1 MPGIMSSAVKIRR
14 KVTAPV
20 LRLQE
25 GKQGLRILESP
36 LLAKTGLVK
45 HGFSTRFGGVSTGIY
60 ESMNLSFTRGD
71 REEAVQE
78 NYRRMAEFLSVPPQR
93 FVLTYQTHTDNIRVV
108 TEADAGKGLTRPRD
122 YGDVDGLISNV
133 PELCLGVFW
142 ADCVPILL
150 LDPVHR
156 AVGAVHSGWRGTVQC
171 IGAKAV
177 AAMGEAYGTRPEDVL
192 AVIGPSIC
200 RDCYEIS
207 EDVALRFREAFPK
220 TAGILTD
227 KGRNAA
233 GEQKYL
239 LDLWAANRAIL
250 LSAGLRP
257 ENLECTDICTCCNP
271 ELMFSH
277 RAAGDRRGN
286 NGAFIALVREDGN
299 G

>member
-1 MPGIMSSAVKIRR
+1 MSGRMSSAVKIRR
-14 KVTAPV
+14 KGNTPV
-20 LRLQE
+20 LRLQDGE
-25 GKQGLRILESP
+25 KGLRVLSSP
-36 LLAKTGLVK
+36 LLEKTGLVK

-78 NYRRMAEFLSVPPQR
+78 NYRRMADFLSVPPER
-93 FVLTYQTHTDNIRVV
+93 FVLTYQTHTDNIRQV

-122 YGDVDGLISNV
+122 YGDVDGLITDV

-142 ADCVPILL
+142 ADCVPLLL

-200 RDCYEIS
+200 RDCYEVS
-207 EDVALRFREAFPK
+207 EDVALRFQAEFPD
-220 TAGILTD
+220 AEEILTD

-239 LDLWAANRAIL
+239 LNLWAANRHIL
-250 LSAGLRP
+250 LSAGLRQ
-257 ENLECTDICTCCNP
+257 ENLEITDICTCCNP
-271 ELMFSH
+271 LLMFSH
-277 RAAGDRRGN
+277 RAVGDRRGN
-286 NGAFIALVREDGN
+286 NGGFISLRGI
-299 G
+299 

>member
-1 MPGIMSSAVKIRR
+1 MSGAMSSAVKIRR
-14 KVTAPV
+14 KGNTPV

-25 GKQGLRILESP
+25 GEKDLQVLCSP
-36 LLAKTGLVK
+36 LLEKTGLVR

-71 REEAVQE
+71 REEAVRE
-78 NYRRMAEFLSVPPQR
+78 NYRRMAAFLSVPPER
-93 FVLTYQTHTDNIRVV
+93 FVLTYQTHTDNIRKV
-108 TEADAGKGLTRPRD
+108 TEEDAGKGLTCPRD
-122 YGDVDGLISNV
+122 YGDVDGLITNV

-150 LDPVHR
+150 LDPVHH
-156 AVGAVHSGWRGTVQC
+156 AIGAVHSGWRGTVQR

-177 AAMGEAYGTRPEDVL
+177 AAMGTAYGTRPADVL

-200 RDCYEIS
+200 RDCYEVS
-207 EDVALRFREAFPK
+207 EDVALRFREAFPD
-220 TAGILTD
+220 AEGILTD

-239 LDLWAANRAIL
+239 LDLWAANRHIL
-250 LSAGLRP
+250 LAAGLSQ
-257 ENLECTDICTCCNP
+257 ENLEITDICTCCNP
-271 ELMFSH
+271 ALMFSH

-286 NGAFIALVREDGN
+286 NGGFISLRGI
-299 G
+299 

>member
-1 MPGIMSSAVKIRR
+1 MSGSMSSAVKIRR
-14 KVTAPV
+14 KGDIPV
-20 LRLQE
+20 LRLRE
-25 GKQGLRILESP
+25 GKQGLQALESP
-36 LLAKTGLVK
+36 LLAETGLVQ

-71 REEAVQE
+71 REAAVRE
-78 NYRRMAEFLSVPPQR
+78 NYRRMAEFLSVPPER

-108 TEADAGKGLTRPRD
+108 TEADAGKGLTRVRD
-122 YGDVDGLISNV
+122 YGDVDGLITNV
-133 PELCLGVFW
+133 PGLCLGVFW

-156 AVGAVHSGWRGTVQC
+156 AIGAVHSGWRGTVQK

-177 AAMGEAYGTRPEDVL
+177 AAMGKNYGTHPEDVL

-200 RDCYEIS
+200 RDCYEVS
-207 EDVALRFREAFPK
+207 EDVALRFREAFP
-220 TAGILTD
+220 AAEDILTD

-239 LDLWAANRAIL
+239 LDLWAANRTLL

-257 ENLECTDICTCCNP
+257 ENLEITDICTCCNP
-271 ELMFSH
+271 SLMFSH
-277 RAAGDRRGN
+277 RAVGDRRGN
-286 NGAFIALVREDGN
+286 NGGFIALREV
-299 G
+299 